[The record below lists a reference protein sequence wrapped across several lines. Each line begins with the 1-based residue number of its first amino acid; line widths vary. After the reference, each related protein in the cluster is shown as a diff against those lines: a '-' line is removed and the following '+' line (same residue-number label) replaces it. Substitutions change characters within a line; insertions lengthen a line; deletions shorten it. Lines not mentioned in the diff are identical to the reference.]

1 MCDEVTIFSEHLRL
15 LKSLVEKMQH
25 LAYSDENIENIRQSL
40 KKSINL
46 IEKNRRNKSY
56 KRSSKSYKNSLYD

>member
-1 MCDEVTIFSEHLRL
+1 VCDEVTIFSEHLRL